1 MLATEYEETW
11 RLIPSNILRALTKS
25 KKQSIVQKY
34 EKLPIEKFDCK
45 IEIEITSNFKFW
57 SINNKIKVAII
68 KKINF
73 IFGPIFFLS
82 SIKPIRKKIV
92 EPYMRVE

>member
-1 MLATEYEETW
+1 MLTIEYEETW
-11 RLIPSNILRALTKS
+11 RLIPSNILSALTKS
-25 KKQSIVQKY
+25 KKQSVVQKY
-34 EKLPIEKFDCK
+34 EKFPIEKLDCK

-68 KKINF
+68 NKINF

-82 SIKPIRKKIV
+82 SINPMRKKIV
-92 EPYMRVE
+92 EPYIRVV